1 MFGSNILDVAI
12 GLALIFLLLSLVASG
27 VREAV
32 EAVIK
37 SRAVEL
43 ERGIRTLLN
52 DPRGEHV
59 ARAFYEHPLIYSL
72 YHDEFEPA
80 ERRFRGRNLPSY
92 IPARNFAVAILDM
105 VTRGVNTGV
114 YATQQTAPVLSIEGL
129 RSSVRRLPSP
139 FVQRAVL
146 SAIDNA
152 HGDVKAV
159 QKNLEAWYDSAMDR
173 VSGSY
178 KRRTQLW
185 LFVIGLCTAA
195 ALNVNTITIADYL
208 SHNEQ
213 ARAAL
218 AQRASTI
225 LNDSSYRKLVQ
236 DSAQVSQAAARAV
249 YADLQSLSLP
259 IGWDLPQ
266 PPERGIPFYLKHVVG
281 LLLTSFAVMLGAPF
295 WFDLLNKVMVIRST
309 VKPHEKSPEEGSE
322 DRQAKGKKDTESAA
336 AEGAAL
342 GAAAGAAAAA
352 AGGQQAA
359 DGPAEPVS
367 VARTPEPP
375 FEPHTWA
382 NNKEEGIL

>member
-114 YATQQTAPVLSIEGL
+114 YAAQQTAPVLSIEGL

-178 KRRTQLW
+178 KRRTQRW
-185 LFVIGLCTAA
+185 LFAIGLCTAA
-195 ALNVNTITIADYL
+195 VLNVNTITIADYL

-225 LNDSSYRKLVQ
+225 LNDSAYRKLVQ
-236 DSAQVSQAAARAV
+236 DSAQVTQAAARAV

-266 PPERGIPFYLKHVVG
+266 PPVRGI
-281 LLLTSFAVMLGAPF
+281 LLFETRC
-295 WFDLLNKVMVIRST
+295 W
-309 VKPHEKSPEEGSE
+309 
-322 DRQAKGKKDTESAA
+322 SAA
-336 AEGAAL
+336 YGLRGHAGSAVLVRLAEQGDGDPFDGETAREESGGRLRRSPGEGKEGHGERRGGRSGIGRGRRCRRRSCRGPANCGCSNCTFRCSSEGA
-342 GAAAGAAAAA
+342 
-352 AGGQQAA
+352 
-359 DGPAEPVS
+359 
-367 VARTPEPP
+367 
-375 FEPHTWA
+375 
-382 NNKEEGIL
+382 